1 MLFVLPLRA
10 RGHSLG
16 AVTIRAAAAEDWT
29 PTIGEALAREIASRS
44 AVILDNA
51 VLYER
56 EREVSHTLQLGLLG
70 AGPPDFEHLTV
81 SAAYRPGTAALEVGG
96 DWYDAFTL
104 PSGAIALVVGDVV
117 GHGLEAAVA
126 MGQLRGAVGALAQ
139 TTRPARLLERL
150 DGFVETVPSAATA
163 TLAYVELDPAGG
175 AMRFACAGH
184 PPPLVVS
191 PDGRTRLLWE
201 GRSPPLGSM
210 LGERR
215 DDAVARLEEGETL
228 VLYTDGLVERRS
240 ESIDAGLERLGRA
253 ARLAG
258 GAPTSHADAI
268 CDALLGREEQEDD
281 VCVLTVRR
289 IPLGMMFSHSLPADP
304 AELAGL
310 RERLRAWLVEHELGE
325 EAERSTVLAV
335 SEAAANA
342 IEHGYGCDGVG
353 VVTVMVVLDGDRM
366 QVAVRDEGTWRDGAS
381 DDDRGRGLAIMRSIM
396 EQLSVERQDGA
407 TVVRMEQ
414 KLREKASA

>member
-1 MLFVLPLRA
+1 M
-10 RGHSLG
+10 
-16 AVTIRAAAAEDWT
+16 W
-29 PTIGEALAREIASRS
+29 
-44 AVILDNA
+44 
-51 VLYER
+51 
-56 EREVSHTLQLGLLG
+56 QLGPTAMTTLLYLLLDPVEETLEIVN
-70 AGPPDFEHLTV
+70 AGHLPP
-81 SAAYRPGTAALEVGG
+81 
-96 DWYDAFTL
+96 
-104 PSGAIALVVGDVV
+104 
-117 GHGLEAAVA
+117 
-126 MGQLRGAVGALAQ
+126 
-139 TTRPARLLERL
+139 LLI
-150 DGFVETVPSAATA
+150 
-163 TLAYVELDPAGG
+163 DPAGETTYLEIIG
-175 AMRFACAGH
+175 A
-184 PPPLVVS
+184 L
-191 PDGRTRLLWE
+191 
-201 GRSPPLGSM
+201 PLGTSPS
-210 LGERR
+210 
-215 DDAVARLEEGETL
+215 EEYRSQTVPFPPGAGL